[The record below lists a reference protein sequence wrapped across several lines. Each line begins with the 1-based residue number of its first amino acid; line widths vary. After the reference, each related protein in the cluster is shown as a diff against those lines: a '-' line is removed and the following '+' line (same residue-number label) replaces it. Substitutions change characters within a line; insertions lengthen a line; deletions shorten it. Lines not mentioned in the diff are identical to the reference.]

1 MRRTLRK
8 GRGVADLGGTL
19 LAYIAWKRAMEGK
32 DMKEAEGFTLN
43 AITNPHSAD
52 EYRINGVVPNMPWVR
67 AYCERT
73 ASLAQRKPI
82 SGRWKR
88 AGIVPSSYT
97 IALAMGW

>member
-1 MRRTLRK
+1 LLRK

-52 EYRINGVVPNMPWVR
+52 EYRINGVVPNMPEFAHAFACKVGQPMVR
-67 AYCERT
+67 ENACRV
-73 ASLAQRKPI
+73 
-82 SGRWKR
+82 W
-88 AGIVPSSYT
+88 
-97 IALAMGW
+97 